1 MRYWGARR
9 WPLAGLR
16 QALVHRAPLVVP
28 PPFDITVLSL
38 DFFGRALVRLRLNA
52 AEPGSKFLVLVP
64 DGWYDIAD
72 PAQAE
77 ALAQAGEPGLCGA
90 IEPLGGTDLFD
101 LLNLPLMQHRP
112 AEVTIALQRVD
123 DQGGVGDLSA
133 VRYSV
138 PVLLA

>member
-1 MRYWGARR
+1 MRRG
-9 WPLAGLR
+9 PLAGLR

-52 AEPGSKFLVLVP
+52 ATPGSKVLVFVA
-64 DGWYDIAD
+64 DGWYDTAD

-77 ALAQAGEPGLCGA
+77 ALAQAGGPGLSGA

-101 LLNLPLMQHRP
+101 LLNLPLMQHQP
-112 AEVTIALQRVD
+112 AEVTVALQRFD
-123 DQGGVGDLSA
+123 DHGGVSDFSA

-138 PVLLA
+138 PLLLA